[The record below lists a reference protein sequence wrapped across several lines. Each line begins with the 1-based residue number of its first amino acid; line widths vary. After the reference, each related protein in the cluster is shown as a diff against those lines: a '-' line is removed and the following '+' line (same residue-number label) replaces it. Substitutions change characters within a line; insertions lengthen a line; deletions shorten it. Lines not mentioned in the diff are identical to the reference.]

1 MRWQALTAVVL
12 AAALVV
18 AACGDE
24 GDTSDDVGGGAT
36 DADTASVEPERWMF
50 TVTAGPG
57 SMDGGQLTLEQVS
70 DRVVGF
76 ADAPDRRV
84 RTLTVDQ
91 LVGSWDDYGF
101 EADPPNASVV
111 VTRNGDDVAH
121 VLTLADPALDGTE
134 LRFAVT
140 ELDPS
145 DSPFPGVAPPSQAS
159 GAFDTA
165 TLFIDGAAV
174 SADGTTK
181 EGQLQVEGISESTYE
196 DYKSQAVGA
205 IGPSACQVSASGV
218 EMCVLVQPTS
228 AGDLDTWWAVAAAP
242 AGQTPA
248 QTAAGARV
256 WKSPLDVPYV
266 AEPPLVDTDSGW
278 VLMEWT
284 DPLPLEQ
291 VVPGEFESFAQ
302 LGPDLVV
309 TTCRVDSDLRIDCWL
324 GEQKWS
330 GSSGDSS

>member
-12 AAALVV
+12 ATTLLL
-18 AACGDE
+18 AACGDD
-24 GDTSDDVGGGAT
+24 DTSAGASDGAT
-36 DADTASVEPERWMF
+36 QADAVSVEPERWMF

-70 DRVVGF
+70 DRVLAF

-181 EGQLQVEGISESTYE
+181 EGQLRVEGISESTYE

-205 IGPSACQVSASGV
+205 NGPSACQVGRSGL
-218 EMCVLVQPTS
+218 EMCVLVQPS
-228 AGDLDTWWAVAAAP
+228 SGGAVDTWWAVVAAP

-302 LGPDLVV
+302 LGTNLVI

-324 GEQKWS
+324 GEEKWAS
-330 GSSGDSS
+330 SSGDGS